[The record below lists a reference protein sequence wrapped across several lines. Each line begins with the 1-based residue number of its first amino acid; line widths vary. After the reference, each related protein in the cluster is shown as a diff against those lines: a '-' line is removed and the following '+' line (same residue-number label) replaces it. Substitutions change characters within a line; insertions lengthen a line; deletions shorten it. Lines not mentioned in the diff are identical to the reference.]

1 MATELAKPWYRT
13 ITSAQRRSLLSAF
26 LGWMLDSCDIM
37 LYAMVLAHLMKDLG
51 MDKATG
57 GLMSS
62 LTLLASAVGGV
73 LFGVVADRVG
83 RVRALMMTILIY
95 SVFTAACGL
104 SQNILQLALFRVLLG
119 LGMGGEWATGAA
131 LVAETWPDEHRG
143 KALGLMQSSWAVGYA
158 LAAGITALVLP
169 RWGWRAVFFFGI
181 LPAFITL
188 WIRKKVEEPEI
199 WRRSRWKEARP
210 NSDEKE
216 VEDKEKAPP
225 GEINQRNGQEK
236 FSQPDWRLKRAEPAW
251 KESEEPKKGPGN
263 KGVGQQEPRKKRG
276 AIAEIFRPPFLKST
290 LVTSL
295 MNASTMF
302 AWWGLFTWIPAYLG
316 LPREEGGMGLD
327 VVRTSTW
334 IVVMQVGMWFGY
346 VTFGFICDRI
356 GRKKTYIF
364 YLLAAAFLVAAY
376 SSVRSN
382 LTLLLLG
389 PLVAFFGTGYFS
401 GFGTITAEIFPT
413 RIRAS
418 AQGFTYNIGRGL
430 SALAPFTIGALAR
443 VHGLSFAF
451 YLTAAFFLMAAV
463 IAFALPET
471 KGKTLE

>member
-1 MATELAKPWYRT
+1 MTSEKIRPWYKS
-13 ITSAQRRSLLSAF
+13 ISAAQKKALISAS

-57 GLMSS
+57 GLMGS
-62 LTLLASAVGGV
+62 LTLLASAAGGII
-73 LFGVVADRVG
+73 FGLIADKVG
-83 RVRALMMTILIY
+83 RVKALMMTILIY

-104 SQNILQLALFRVLLG
+104 AQNIWQLGIFRVLLG

-158 LAAGITALVLP
+158 LAAGLTALVLP

-181 LPAFITL
+181 LPALVTL
-188 WIRKKVEEPEI
+188 WIRKNVEEPEI
-199 WRRSRWKEARP
+199 WQRSRLKVALRGADKSKSDSP
-210 NSDEKE
+210 NFKSPVGQKNDE
-216 VEDKEKAPP
+216 EKLETKMKDLESKANW
-225 GEINQRNGQEK
+225 INQERQGG
-236 FSQPDWRLKRAEPAW
+236 L
-251 KESEEPKKGPGN
+251 
-263 KGVGQQEPRKKRG
+263 
-276 AIAEIFRPPFLKST
+276 AEIFRRPFLRLT
-290 LVTSL
+290 LITSL
-295 MNASTMF
+295 MNAATMF

-316 LPREEGGMGLD
+316 LPRSEGGMELG
-327 VVRTSTW
+327 VVRTSAW

-346 VTFGFICDRI
+346 ISFGFICDRL

-364 YLLAAAFLVAAY
+364 FLLAAAAFVVVY

-382 LTLLLLG
+382 LSLLLLG

-430 SALAPFTIGALAR
+430 SALAPFTIGALAKL
-443 VHGLSFAF
+443 HGLSFAF
-451 YLTAAFFLMAAV
+451 YLTAAFFLIAAG
-463 IAFALPET
+463 FALTLPET
-471 KGKTLE
+471 KGRRLE